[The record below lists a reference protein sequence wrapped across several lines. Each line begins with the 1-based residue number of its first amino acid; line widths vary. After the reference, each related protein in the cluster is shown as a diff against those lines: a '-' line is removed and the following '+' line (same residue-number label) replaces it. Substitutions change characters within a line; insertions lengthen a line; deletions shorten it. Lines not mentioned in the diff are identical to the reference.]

1 MRFRAYA
8 LPLLLAALTLRGL
21 IPSDVAPSA
30 RGFTLQASMCSR
42 DPGKT
47 EVIEVPGEK
56 QVTPHCEYCVAPLLG
71 APPIAMSGPTAPA
84 PVASL
89 RVEQPENVAFPSP
102 LPRAQS
108 ARAPPFAS

>member
-21 IPSDVAPSA
+21 IPFDVAPSA
-30 RGFTLQASMCSR
+30 QGFTLQASMCSQDR
-42 DPGKT
+42 GKT
-47 EVIEVPGEK
+47 EIIEVPGEK
-56 QVTPHCEYCVAPLLG
+56 PVVSHCEYCVAPLLG
-71 APPIAMSGPTAPA
+71 APPLAISRPTPPTPIAFLCA
-84 PVASL
+84 
-89 RVEQPENVAFPSP
+89 EQPESVAFASP